1 MSHNCLIDN
10 REEWARPGT
19 MWPTVASKGRPGSE
33 RFPMWV
39 ECITS
44 PSGKVIFNGFVAGRL
59 LTSSTFGN
67 RKWAVA
73 PESAMARLGPS
84 SRLIWGS
91 VGSLKLESSSLR
103 DAVVAV
109 ASSDL
114 AVQLLAMIVISSSS
128 TKGL

>member
-1 MSHNCLIDN
+1 MYYFAIGQSDIQRVCG
-10 REEWARPGT
+10 WT
-19 MWPTVASKGRPGSE
+19 FV
-33 RFPMWV
+33 
-39 ECITS
+39 
-44 PSGKVIFNGFVAGRL
+44 GKLDIY
-59 LTSSTFGN
+59 GN

-109 ASSDL
+109 ATSDL